1 MDAFTKFIVVIIFKC
16 ICVSNHHIAEPKL
29 LQHDMPCYLNKPRKK
44 SSEEKSVVIH
54 DTTNKQGTMKNSIN
68 LIKVSSM
75 IL

>member
-16 ICVSNHHIAEPKL
+16 ICVSNHHIAGPKL
-29 LQHDMPCYLNKPRKK
+29 LHDMPCYLNKPRKK

-68 LIKVSSM
+68 LIKF
-75 IL
+75 LQ